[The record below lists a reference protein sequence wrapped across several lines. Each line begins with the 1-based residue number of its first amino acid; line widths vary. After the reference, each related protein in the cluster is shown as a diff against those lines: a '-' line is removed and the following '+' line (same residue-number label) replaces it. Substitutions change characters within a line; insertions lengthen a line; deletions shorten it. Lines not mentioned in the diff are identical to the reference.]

1 MPANI
6 SGEPH
11 RRTKVRHDD
20 HIDFLEGGRLIH
32 EESGR
37 REEHRISV
45 TAQNPARC
53 DSAHRVVAQ
62 ASHVHG
68 PGCGH
73 ESVPHGDH
81 VDYLVEGRL
90 QHPHGDHVDDH
101 GPLKL
106 A

>member
-1 MPANI
+1 MTPANI
-6 SGEPH
+6 SGQP
-11 RRTKVRHDD
+11 RTKVRHDD
-20 HIDFLEGGRLIH
+20 HVDFLEDGRLIH
-32 EESGR
+32 EASGR
-37 REEHRISV
+37 REEHRIAV

-53 DSAHRVVAQ
+53 DSAHRVA
-62 ASHVHG
+62 AKSDHVHG
-68 PGCGH
+68 HGCGH

-101 GPLKL
+101 GPLTL

>member
-1 MPANI
+1 MTPANI

-11 RRTKVRHDD
+11 RTKVRHDD
-20 HIDFLEGGRLIH
+20 HVDFLEDGHLIH
-32 EESGR
+32 EEAGR
-37 REEHRISV
+37 REEHRIAV
-45 TAQNPARC
+45 TTQNPARC
-53 DSAHRVVAQ
+53 DTVHRVAVQ
-62 ASHVHG
+62 RGHVHG

-81 VDYLVEGRL
+81 VDFLVEGRL
-90 QHPHGDHVDDH
+90 HHPHGDHVDDH